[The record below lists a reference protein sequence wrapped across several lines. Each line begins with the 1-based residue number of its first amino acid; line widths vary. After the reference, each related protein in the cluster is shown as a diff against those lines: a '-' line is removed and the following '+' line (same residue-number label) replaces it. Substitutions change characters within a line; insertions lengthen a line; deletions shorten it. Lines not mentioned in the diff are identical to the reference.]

1 MPFLLGSCWDKV
13 RSAVN
18 ESITVRSEERGIY
31 TLSRNLTVQIYVRSS
46 DADLE
51 TSDVNINHCSYRV
64 RSPCV
69 QVNVGTPGKRQ
80 DFQRSELLTYVGT
93 FDVRS

>member
-31 TLSRNLTVQIYVRSS
+31 TLSRNLTIQIYVGSS
-46 DADLE
+46 DTDLR
-51 TSDVNINHCSYRV
+51 TSDVNRNHCSHRV
-64 RSPCV
+64 RSPRM
-69 QVNVGTPGKRQ
+69 QVNVGTPDKRR
-80 DFQRSELLTYVGT
+80 DFRRSELPTYVGT
-93 FDVRS
+93 SDVRS

>member
-31 TLSRNLTVQIYVRSS
+31 TLSRNLTVQIYVGSS
-46 DADLE
+46 DADLG
-51 TSDVNINHCSYRV
+51 TSNVNRKHCSHKV
-64 RSPCV
+64 RSPHV
-69 QVNVGTPGKRQ
+69 QVNVGTPDKHW
-80 DFQRSELLTYVGT
+80 DFRRAQSVNQ
-93 FDVRS
+93 